1 MFFQLGRNHASPARL
16 FKLNALLNDAQRN
29 LIEQWG
35 WGGMLKVMAK
45 EMPASLS
52 MWVLGCF
59 DPIRS
64 ELAIPVRG
72 SIPVNADSYTRVFG
86 LRNEGRSVC
95 YEMTTEAIA
104 FFNVEYGIESGSAP
118 DFTDWCRMIKDM
130 NGASDMKFLR
140 AYFAGVISCFISP
153 STSSSIS
160 PRCYQCLLNL
170 DEFKR
175 TNFAQFAI
183 DQIITEV
190 KKMGVKKKSVCCCLH
205 HLVVIYFF
213 MFFLPLVCYK
223 HTFFF
228 FLFTISD

>member
-1 MFFQLGRNHASPARL
+1 MKDLTKRSRLRLPQTAACPQTAQQTAVGNNGQKEPRQTEPEVDTVVAPKRAPKRRQALGRNRASPARL

-64 ELAIPVRG
+64 ELAIPGRG

-153 STSSSIS
+153 STFAPS
-160 PRCYQCLLNL
+160 PC
-170 DEFKR
+170 
-175 TNFAQFAI
+175 
-183 DQIITEV
+183 V
-190 KKMGVKKKSVCCCLH
+190 
-205 HLVVIYFF
+205 
-213 MFFLPLVCYK
+213 LPVP
-223 HTFFF
+223 TQ
-228 FLFTISD
+228 S